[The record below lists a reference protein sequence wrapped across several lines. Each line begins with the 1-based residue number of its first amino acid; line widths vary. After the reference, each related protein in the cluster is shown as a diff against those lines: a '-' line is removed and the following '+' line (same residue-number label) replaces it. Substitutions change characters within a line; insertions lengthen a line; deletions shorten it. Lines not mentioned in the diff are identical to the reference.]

1 MTERVWLL
9 CHIVNLITTPNRM
22 QHPDIRKLNINI
34 AKLEEATWDALSG
47 FFADTDSPNNM
58 KKKPY
63 LKEIFRVAK
72 YQERFKNGEI
82 GSWTCQHVLNT
93 TC

>member
-1 MTERVWLL
+1 
-9 CHIVNLITTPNRM
+9 M

-47 FFADTDSPNNM
+47 FFADIDSPNNM

-82 GSWTCQHVLNT
+82 GSWTCQNVLNT

>member
-1 MTERVWLL
+1 MTERIWLL
-9 CHIVNLITTPNRM
+9 NHILTLITTPNRV
-22 QHPDIRKLNINI
+22 QHPDLKKLNINV

-47 FFADTDSPNNM
+47 FFADLDNPNNM

-72 YQERFKNGEI
+72 YQERYKNGEI
-82 GSWTCQHVLNT
+82 GSSPRLNVIKMA
-93 TC
+93 C